1 MFGIVITPTAANSTS
16 IGADGLRINDED
28 TFDPIFGIISR
39 STLATP
45 LTKIKGRPIDVEYI
59 LDLSF

>member
-1 MFGIVITPTAANSTS
+1 M
-16 IGADGLRINDED
+16 
-28 TFDPIFGIISR
+28 ISR

-45 LTKIKGRPIDVEYI
+45 LEKIKGRPIDVEYI